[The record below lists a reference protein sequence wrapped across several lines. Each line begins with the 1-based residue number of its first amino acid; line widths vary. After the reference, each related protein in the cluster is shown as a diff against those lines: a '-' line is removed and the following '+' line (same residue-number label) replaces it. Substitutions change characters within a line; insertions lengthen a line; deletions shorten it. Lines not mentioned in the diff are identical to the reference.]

1 MPYDFP
7 MRASRDKAY
16 MVADQRFA
24 AGRPDVLCFT
34 TEPLAGDVTFAGG
47 IRAVLQAAI
56 STTDADFVVKL
67 IDVWPDNTE
76 YPGYQML
83 VRGDIMRGRFRRSF
97 SAPEPFTPGEPT
109 EVAFT
114 LPEIA
119 PTFRKGHRIMVQV
132 QSSWFPLTER
142 NPQQYVEL
150 WRCAASD
157 FVPCRVTLFH
167 QRARASSLTVYKL

>member
-1 MPYDFP
+1 
-7 MRASRDKAY
+7 MRRVTKAY
-16 MVADQRFA
+16 MVADQRFCCRSA
-24 AGRPDVLCFT
+24 DVLCFT

-83 VRGDIMRGRFRRSF
+83 VRGGHHARTLPPQFF
-97 SAPEPFTPGEPT
+97 SPEPFTPGEPT

-114 LPEIA
+114 MPDIA
-119 PTFRKGHRIMVQV
+119 HTFRKGAPDHGAGAELVVSAGRPQ
-132 QSSWFPLTER
+132 
-142 NPQQYVEL
+142 PQQFVDIY
-150 WRCAASD
+150 RCAASD
-157 FVPCRVTLFH
+157 FIPCDVRIYHDRRRPSRLEVL
-167 QRARASSLTVYKL
+167 RLR

>member
-1 MPYDFP
+1 

-76 YPGYQML
+76 YPGY
-83 VRGDIMRGRFRRSF
+83 
-97 SAPEPFTPGEPT
+97 
-109 EVAFT
+109 
-114 LPEIA
+114 
-119 PTFRKGHRIMVQV
+119 
-132 QSSWFPLTER
+132 
-142 NPQQYVEL
+142 
-150 WRCAASD
+150 
-157 FVPCRVTLFH
+157 
-167 QRARASSLTVYKL
+167 

>member
-1 MPYDFP
+1 

-56 STTDADFVVKL
+56 STTDA
-67 IDVWPDNTE
+67 E

-83 VRGDIMRGRFRRSF
+83 VRGDIMRGRYRRSF

-114 LPEIA
+114 MPDIA
-119 PTFRKGHRIMVQV
+119 HTFRKGHRIMVQV
-132 QSSWFPLTER
+132 QSSWFPLADR
-142 NPQQYVEL
+142 NPQQFVDIY
-150 WRCAASD
+150 RCAASD
-157 FVPCRVTLFH
+157 FIPCDVRIYHDRRRPSRLEVL
-167 QRARASSLTVYKL
+167 RLR